1 MVFPVVF
8 GLSWALMPR
17 PVLWGAVHARVL
29 RCCRPA
35 VLRPAAAVT
44 LANQAAALRLG
55 RTEEPRRRKAIV
67 AAAVTVDLGVLGLFK
82 YYGFFA

>member
-1 MVFPVVF
+1 MLV
-8 GLSWALMPR
+8 A
-17 PVLWGAVHARVL
+17 ATVL